1 MRDIELQSEQKLH
14 IFEHEI
20 PELKE
25 GELLIKTARCGI
37 CGTDVHSYYGET
49 IFGKV
54 FPFHIGHEVCGYVE
68 KVQGSNSTFE
78 VGDLAVINPFFT
90 CNSCPACLMDRSN
103 DCENKTTIGLK
114 GPGGYSEY
122 IIVPETST
130 LKVKKGFDI
139 DRLTLAEPLADIIY
153 AKEKLEINSN
163 MKVLIVG
170 VGSIGLM
177 FLQLMKG
184 HMFESLAASD
194 FNNNKLEKALKLGAD
209 VVYNPQNNDV
219 ITEKYEI
226 IIDCTGSA
234 ASVKQDI
241 NYLAFGGQL
250 LSFGVCKSDAK
261 IEISPFDLYK
271 LDAKFISSFALN
283 KSSMQKSLAIL
294 YSSSFDSDTVI
305 DSVRPVSELEEC
317 LKEIHDGKVDGK
329 IVIDTTKF

>member
-1 MRDIELQSEQKLH
+1 MRDIELRGEQDLH
-14 IFEHEI
+14 VFEHEI

-68 KVQGSNSTFE
+68 KVQSSNSTFE

-139 DRLTLAEPLADIIY
+139 NRLTLAEPLADIIY
-153 AKEKLEINSN
+153 AKEKLEINSQ
-163 MKVLIVG
+163 MRVLIVG

-184 HMFESLAASD
+184 HMLKSLAASD

-209 VVYNPQNNDV
+209 VVYNPQNNDK

-250 LSFGVCKSDAK
+250 LSFGVCKSDAV
-261 IEISPFDLYK
+261 IEVSPFDLYK

-283 KSSMQKSLAIL
+283 KSSMQKSLAML
-294 YSSSFDSDTVI
+294 YSSSFNSDIVI
-305 DSVRPVSELEEC
+305 DSVRPVSQLEEC

-329 IVIDTTKF
+329 IIIDTTAM

>member
-1 MRDIELQSEQKLH
+1 MRDLELKGPQE
-14 IFEHEI
+14 INDFEHEI
-20 PELKE
+20 PKLEV
-25 GELLIKTARCGI
+25 GEVLIKTVRCGI

-68 KVQGSNSTFE
+68 KTNLENSSFE
-78 VGDLAVINPFFT
+78 VGDLVVINPFFT

-103 DCENKTTIGLK
+103 NCENKTTIGLK
-114 GPGGYSEY
+114 GPGGFSEY
-122 IIVPETST
+122 IIVPETSA

-139 DRLTLAEPLADIIY
+139 DRLTLTEPLADIIY
-153 AKEKLEINSN
+153 AKEKLEINSD

-184 HMFESLAASD
+184 HMFKSLAVAD
-194 FNNNKLEKALKLGAD
+194 FNDNKLAKAKKLGAD
-209 VVYNPQNNDV
+209 VAYNPQHNDV
-219 ITEKYEI
+219 ISEKYDI
-226 IIDCTGSA
+226 VIDCTGSA
-234 ASVKQDI
+234 ASVKKDI
-241 NYLAFGGQL
+241 DYLDFGGQL

-271 LDAKFISSFALN
+271 IDAKFISSFALN
-283 KSSMQKSLAIL
+283 KSSMQKALSVL

-305 DSVRPVSELEEC
+305 DSVRPVSELESC
-317 LKEIHDGKVDGK
+317 LKEIYEGKVDGK
-329 IVIDTTKF
+329 IVIDTTRA